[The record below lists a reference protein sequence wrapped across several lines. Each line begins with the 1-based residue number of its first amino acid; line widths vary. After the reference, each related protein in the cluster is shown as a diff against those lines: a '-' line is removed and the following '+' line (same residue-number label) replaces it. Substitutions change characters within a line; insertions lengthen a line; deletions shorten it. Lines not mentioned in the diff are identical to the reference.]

1 MFAVQLDTETLEKL
15 RAFGEEGESYGEII
29 RRLIER
35 VSYEAFM
42 REQYKILDEEDEWVA
57 LDEL

>member
-1 MFAVQLDTETLEKL
+1 VQLDTETLEKL